1 MNITL
6 FLTIGQLLAIM
17 KEQRGD
23 ARKSSNYGSLEKE
36 LAVKVVIIP
45 NEVMNHESKVTDSI
59 LSTFEKI

>member
-1 MNITL
+1 
-6 FLTIGQLLAIM
+6 M

-45 NEVMNHESKVTDSI
+45 NEVMNPESKVTDSI